1 MDVTKD
7 GNPSSIEELNDDIEE
22 AKEAYEEFSKEVPE
36 EYKDYFGDTED
47 AQSDLDNISI
57 PEELDGI
64 VVNEWTNGWGFRAY
78 GGLSINLWFIKID
91 ASVMYDILG
100 KSLGAQVGLRLQ
112 F

>member
-1 MDVTKD
+1 MNEDIQAAEEMYKEY
-7 GNPSSIEELNDDIEE
+7 EEL
-22 AKEAYEEFSKEVPE
+22 
-36 EYKDYFGDTED
+36 FGDTDPTADIE
-47 AQSDLDNISI
+47 NFSI
-57 PEELDGI
+57 PEELNGI